1 MRSNRSEQYRERA
14 TKHEARAR
22 NYRRQAE
29 LLLQRDSD
37 ADCAGILLYEAA
49 KQCINAVANQRG
61 QNPGATGGK
70 VSMVRE
76 VVAEVPSGSDLIRSW
91 QGADKLHI
99 HADRGHLDA
108 GEYDESWQQA
118 QAFITA
124 MLTIY
129 HRDA

>member
-1 MRSNRSEQYRERA
+1 MSSNRSEQYRERA

-37 ADCAGILLYEAA
+37 TDCAGILLYEAA

-61 QNPGATGGK
+61 QNPGTTGGK
-70 VSMVRE
+70 VSIVRE
-76 VVAEVPSGSDLIRSW
+76 VGAEVPSGSDLIRSW

-108 GEYDESWQQA
+108 GEYEEAWEQTQV
-118 QAFITA
+118 FVTV